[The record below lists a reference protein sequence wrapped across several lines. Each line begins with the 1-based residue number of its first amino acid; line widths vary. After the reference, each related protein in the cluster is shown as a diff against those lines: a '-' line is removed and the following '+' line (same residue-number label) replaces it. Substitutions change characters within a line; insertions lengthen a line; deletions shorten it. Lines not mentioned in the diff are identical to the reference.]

1 MTQKSLKVYFCHSAV
16 KNIAVNKTVE
26 KNKRFTSMQSLK
38 DDGIFTSGDEDLANS
53 LGEALFDQTL
63 PLEGEGEES
72 APIIPGEEEE
82 SSAEEF

>member
-1 MTQKSLKVYFCHSAV
+1 
-16 KNIAVNKTVE
+16 
-26 KNKRFTSMQSLK
+26 MQSLK